1 MSLSRNPNLGLL
13 SKSVEDGSQGWQLNL
28 GKSAIDLNYPRKD
41 SWWTGKPPVFGQCP
55 GVCPN
60 GKMKALPIPNLKT
73 CTRQEVLDYFDN
85 GWTLTEVLFSSL
97 LTEEAFYRPPYH
109 GLRHPL
115 AFYYGHP
122 ASLYINKLQVS
133 GLISEPINSYYERLF
148 ETGVDE
154 MSWDDMSKNEIEW
167 PSIDQMWQYRK
178 EVYKTVVNVIATT
191 EGLSPGHD
199 LINQDSPL
207 WALFMG
213 FEHERIH
220 FETSSVLVRELPQ
233 HLVHKPDE
241 WPDFHESYK
250 AIYADADKEFP
261 TNEFVDVPFASV
273 DIGKPRDW
281 PTYGWDNEYGKR
293 SVNVHQFKAT
303 KYLISNGE
311 FWQFV
316 ADGGYADEKYWSADG
331 WQWRVF
337 RNAKWPT
344 FWYQNGPVGSHD
356 YLLRTIFELVPMQW
370 SWPAIV
376 NYHEAH
382 AYANWLGRKDKTKVP
397 YRLITEAEH
406 HRLRELVGLDDK
418 DEHLAIAPLYNTNLH
433 YGSESSVDALDAF
446 GLSCNDVFGNVWQ
459 WLEDDFNPLPG
470 FKVHRYYDDFST
482 PCFDGEHKMIMG
494 GSFVSLGDEDTPW
507 ARFHFRPH
515 FFQHA
520 GFRLAYCPD
529 GDDGSAEHVENANT
543 VSNQYET
550 QLLVDQYM
558 LLHFGDDTDQM
569 PFADGPQ
576 AALNFPTR
584 CAELLTKWTDKLA
597 IARHKVLDIGCAVGG
612 SAFALA
618 RNFEHVEAID
628 LSEAFIDAAKIL
640 QVQGHYPYRVL
651 EEGELY
657 EKRVAEIEKDK
668 AANINFRRAD
678 ACSLPPEYVDFDAV
692 LIANVLCR
700 LPSPTSLLSRMAGEL
715 AVVRKGGLLMLTT
728 PFTWMEQFTP
738 KDVWLGGYYDEKGEV
753 KLSEEVLKEVLADNF
768 ELVHRQDMPL
778 LIREHKRKYQYIMAL
793 ATIWRRK

>member
-13 SKSVEDGSQGWQLNL
+13 SKSLEDGSQGWQLNL
-28 GKSAIDLNYPRKD
+28 GKSEIDLNYPRQE
-41 SWWTGKPPVFGQCP
+41 SWWTGKQPVFGQCP
-55 GVCPN
+55 GVCPS
-60 GKMKALPIPNLKT
+60 GKMKALPIPNLKN

-97 LTEEAFYRPPYH
+97 LGEEAFYRPPYH

-122 ASLYINKLQVS
+122 ASLYINKLQIS
-133 GLISEPINSYYERLF
+133 GLISQPINAFYERLF

-154 MSWDDMSKNEIEW
+154 MSWDDMSKNAIEW

-178 EVYKTVVNVIATT
+178 EVYKTVVNVIANT
-191 EGLSPGHD
+191 EGLNPGHD
-199 LINQDSPL
+199 LIDQDSPL

-220 FETSSVLVRELPQ
+220 FETSSVLVRELPV
-233 HLVHKPDE
+233 HLVHKPE
-241 WPDFHESYK
+241 QWPDFHQSYE
-250 AIYADADKEFP
+250 AADSQRQFP
-261 TNEFVDVPFASV
+261 ANEFVDVPFASV

-316 ADGGYADEKYWSADG
+316 ADGGYADEQYWSVEG

-344 FWYQNGPVGSHD
+344 FWYQNGPSGSHD

-382 AYANWLGRKDKTKVP
+382 AYANWLSKKDKTKIP

-433 YGSESSVDALDAF
+433 YGSESSVNALDAF
-446 GLSCNDVFGNVWQ
+446 GLSCSDVFGNVWQ

-529 GDDGSAEHVENANT
+529 GDDGSAQHVENANT

-550 QLLVDQYM
+550 QMLVDQYM
-558 LLHFGDDTDQM
+558 LLHFGDDADQM
-569 PFADGPQ
+569 PFVHGPKT
-576 AALNFPTR
+576 ALNFPER
-584 CAELLTKWTDKLA
+584 CADLLTTWADKLA
-597 IARHKVLDIGCAVGG
+597 ISHSKVLDIGCAVGG

-618 RNFEHVEAID
+618 RSFKHVEAID
-628 LSEAFIDAAKIL
+628 LSEAFIDTAKIL
-640 QVQGHYPYRVL
+640 QSEGHYAYRVL
-651 EEGELY
+651 AEGELY
-657 EKRVAEIEKDK
+657 EQRIAHIEKDK
-668 AANINFRRAD
+668 ARSINFRRAD

-700 LPSPTSLLSRMAGEL
+700 LPSPSALLSRMAGEL

-738 KDVWLGGYYDEKGEV
+738 IDVWLGGYYDEKGDA
-753 KLSEEVLKEVLADNF
+753 KHSEEALKEALLDNF
-768 ELVHRQDMPL
+768 ELVHREDMPL

>member
-1 MSLSRNPNLGLL
+1 MQTQIDIQNWRRNF
-13 SKSVEDGSQGWQLNL
+13 
-28 GKSAIDLNYPRKD
+28 GKSKMDLGFPRQD
-41 SWWTGKPPVFGQCP
+41 NWWTGKEPVFGKCP
-55 GVCPN
+55 GVAAN
-60 GKMKALPIPNLKT
+60 GKISALTIPNLKT

-85 GWTLTEVLFSSL
+85 GWTLTEVLFSGL
-97 LTEEAFYRPPYH
+97 LGEEAFYRPPYH

-122 ASLYINKLQVS
+122 ATLYINKLLVS
-133 GLISEPINSYYERLF
+133 GLVSTPINSYFERLF

-154 MSWDDMSKNEIEW
+154 MSWDDMSKNDIEW
-167 PSIDQMWQYRK
+167 PSIDELWQYRK
-178 EVYKTVVNVIATT
+178 EVYRVVTNLIATS
-191 EGLSPGHD
+191 EGLNPDHD
-199 LINQDSPL
+199 LINQDNPL

-220 FETSSVLVRELPQ
+220 FETSSVLVRELPI
-233 HLVHKPDE
+233 HLIKKPLQ
-241 WPDFHESYK
+241 WPDLHESFNPDSQK
-250 AIYADADKEFP
+250 DFTA
-261 TNEFVDVPFASV
+261 NEFISVPFALV
-273 DIGKPRDW
+273 EIGKPKDW

-293 SVNVHQFKAT
+293 TINVHEFMT
-303 KYLISNGE
+303 TRHLISNAE

-316 ADGGYADEKYWSADG
+316 AEGGYTDEKYWSEVG

-344 FWYQNGPVGSHD
+344 FWYQNGPAGSHE
-356 YLLRTIFELVPMQW
+356 YQLRTMFEVLPMQW

-376 NYHEAH
+376 NYHEAR
-382 AYANWLGRKDKTKVP
+382 AYASWLTEKKQSKVP

-406 HRLRELVGLDDK
+406 HRLRELVGVKNK
-418 DEHLAIAPLYNTNLH
+418 DEHLAVSPLYNINLH
-433 YGSESSVDALDAF
+433 YGSESAVDALDTF
-446 GLSCNDVFGNVWQ
+446 GLPCADVFGNVWQ
-459 WLEDDFNPLPG
+459 WCEDEFNPLPG

-494 GSFVSLGDEDTPW
+494 GSFVSVGDEDTPW

-529 GDDGSAEHVENANT
+529 GDDGSAQHVENPNV

-558 LLHFGDDTDQM
+558 LLHFGDKDNQM
-569 PFADGPQ
+569 PYAKGP
-576 AALNFPTR
+576 AEALEFPSR
-584 CAELLTKWTDKLA
+584 CADLLIEWTKKLSLPQE
-597 IARHKVLDIGCAVGG
+597 KVLDIGCAVGG
-612 SAFALA
+612 SSFRLVQAFK
-618 RNFEHVEAID
+618 HVEAID
-628 LSEAFIDAAKIL
+628 LSEAFITAAKTL
-640 QVQGHYPYRVL
+640 QSQGHYQYRVL

-657 EKRVAEIEKDK
+657 KDATFEIESDAGK
-668 AANINFRRAD
+668 NINFRRAD
-678 ACSLPPEYVDFDAV
+678 ACSLPAEYVDYDAV
-692 LIANVLCR
+692 LLANVLCR
-700 LPSPTSLLSRMAGEL
+700 LPSPMACLSRMSGDL

-738 KDVWLGGYYDEKGEV
+738 KDVWLGGYYDENGNART
-753 KLSEEVLKEVLADNF
+753 SEEGLKEVLSPNF

-778 LIREHKRKYQYIMAL
+778 VIREHKRKYQYIVAL
-793 ATIWRRK
+793 ATIWRRVK